1 VSAATGIIA
10 GGTVHRLPEGAS
22 VTATSPVLR
31 PLPGGAG
38 RLCIGLLGGG
48 ALPAW
53 VLPGAAHPAR
63 VWVLVP
69 GPEGAVLLGGDSLT
83 DSSPTDAAPVPPPP
97 FPPPRLRLAHRAEAE
112 TETEDAV
119 QSARGGFRLRLSGG
133 ALDIPFAALARL
145 MPMPSLHPVPDPP
158 AGVRGMAWTEAG
170 PVLVLDPTLVEGEGG
185 DAPLLAILLSEGR
198 QIGLPCHGAAPVA
211 EAPPLP
217 PALAIPALLAAAP
230 LARSPV
236 AAAAVPTRALLL
248 AQAAG
253 ARFALRLE
261 EVAAVLPPQ
270 APRNHGNGQAAL
282 AGIAAHRG
290 DVLPVLDAGLRLGR
304 TAVLAG
310 SGPVPMLRLQDARPV
325 ALAVT
330 SVLGLRAVPEAD
342 LAPVAGGGLVAAIL
356 RLDGAALPVCR
367 ADVLAAALGT
377 HVP

>member
-1 VSAATGIIA
+1 
-10 GGTVHRLPEGAS
+10 
-22 VTATSPVLR
+22 
-31 PLPGGAG
+31 
-38 RLCIGLLGGG
+38 
-48 ALPAW
+48 
-53 VLPGAAHPAR
+53 
-63 VWVLVP
+63 
-69 GPEGAVLLGGDSLT
+69 
-83 DSSPTDAAPVPPPP
+83 
-97 FPPPRLRLAHRAEAE
+97 
-112 TETEDAV
+112 
-119 QSARGGFRLRLSGG
+119 
-133 ALDIPFAALARL
+133 
-145 MPMPSLHPVPDPP
+145 
-158 AGVRGMAWTEAG
+158 
-170 PVLVLDPTLVEGEGG
+170 
-185 DAPLLAILLSEGR
+185 
-198 QIGLPCHGAAPVA
+198 
-211 EAPPLP
+211 
-217 PALAIPALLAAAP
+217 
-230 LARSPV
+230 
-236 AAAAVPTRALLL
+236 VPTRALLL

-310 SGPVPMLRLQDARPV
+310 SGPVPMLRLQGARPV

-330 SVLGLRAVPEAD
+330 SVLGLRAGPEAD